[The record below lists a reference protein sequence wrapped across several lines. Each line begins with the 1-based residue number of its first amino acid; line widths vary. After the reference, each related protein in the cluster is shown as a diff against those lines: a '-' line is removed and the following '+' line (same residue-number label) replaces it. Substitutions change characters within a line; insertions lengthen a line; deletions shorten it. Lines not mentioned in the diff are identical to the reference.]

1 MVIHEQ
7 YGHWMNKDD
16 AVAVPWMSEF
26 TRNPFPEKIAWVQF
40 GVKHDRFYWL
50 AVDEEN
56 QVADTK
62 VVARREGQNI
72 SIESAEGI
80 GKLKIRFNDEMV
92 DLDQSVTISMDGKQ
106 LFSGKLER
114 NIKTLAATMLDR
126 GDPKAVYSAEVE
138 VALDED

>member
-1 MVIHEQ
+1 MGSPSSEQ
-7 YGHWMNKDD
+7 SLPLRINTLLY
-16 AVAVPWMSEF
+16 
-26 TRNPFPEKIAWVQF
+26 
-40 GVKHDRFYWL
+40 
-50 AVDEEN
+50 
-56 QVADTK
+56 
-62 VVARREGQNI
+62 
-72 SIESAEGI
+72 
-80 GKLKIRFNDEMV
+80 DEMV

>member
-1 MVIHEQ
+1 MAFWVKQ
-7 YGHWMNKDD
+7 S
-16 AVAVPWMSEF
+16 V
-26 TRNPFPEKIAWVQF
+26 PEKIAWVQF

-138 VALDED
+138 VALDEDWYRQAYEKVFGCLFRP